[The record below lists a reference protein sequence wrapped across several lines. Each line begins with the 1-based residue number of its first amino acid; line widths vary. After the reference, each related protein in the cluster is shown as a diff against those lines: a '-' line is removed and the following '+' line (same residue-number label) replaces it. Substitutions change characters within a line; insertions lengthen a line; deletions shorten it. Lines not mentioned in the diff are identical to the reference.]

1 MKKIKFVLLT
11 AMVVFVVGSL
21 IGCGEEMKDDTGSSP
36 DSDNGIVQMTNST
49 NHTNEAATDMKEMAT
64 DVKDDLKGMATDAKE
79 KLSNAATKA
88 EEMFTDTATKV
99 QN

>member
-21 IGCGEEMKDDTGSSP
+21 IGCGEEMKDDTGSST

-49 NHTNEAATDMKEMAT
+49 NHVDEAATDVNEIAT
-64 DVKDDLKGMATDAKE
+64 DAKNGLKEMATDAKE
-79 KLSNAATKA
+79 KLSDAATKA
-88 EEMFTDTATKV
+88 EEMFTDTAPKV

>member
-49 NHTNEAATDMKEMAT
+49 NHTDEAATDMKEMAT
-64 DVKDDLKGMATDAKE
+64 DAKE
-79 KLSNAATKA
+79 KLSDAATKA

>member
-21 IGCGEEMKDDTGSSP
+21 VGCGEEMKDDTGSSP

-49 NHTNEAATDMKEMAT
+49 NHVDEAATDVNEIAT
-64 DVKDDLKGMATDAKE
+64 DAKNGLKEMATDAKE
-79 KLSNAATKA
+79 KLSDAATKA
-88 EEMFTDTATKV
+88 EEMFTDTAPKV